1 MLLTYT
7 QKKKNEKSKRSN
19 TQVSGVCAC
28 FAEKKKKKSDCEYE
42 GSLVS
47 DFKGLLV
54 DCSFPFGGHLVSF
67 FFFSYYYLL
76 VLKKNVPFFF
86 PSVFLCCL

>member
-7 QKKKNEKSKRSN
+7 KKKNEKSKRSN

>member
-1 MLLTYT
+1 MIDIKRTQLMLLTYT

-19 TQVSGVCAC
+19 TQVSGVCARI
-28 FAEKKKKKSDCEYE
+28 AEKKKKKSDCEYE

-67 FFFSYYYLL
+67 FFL
-76 VLKKNVPFFF
+76 VINIY
-86 PSVFLCCL
+86 

>member
-1 MLLTYT
+1 MLLTY
-7 QKKKNEKSKRSN
+7 KREKEKNKRSN
-19 TQVSGVCAC
+19 TQVSGVSAC

-54 DCSFPFGGHLVSF
+54 DCSFPFGGAFSFF

-76 VLKKNVPFFF
+76 VLKKNVPFFS